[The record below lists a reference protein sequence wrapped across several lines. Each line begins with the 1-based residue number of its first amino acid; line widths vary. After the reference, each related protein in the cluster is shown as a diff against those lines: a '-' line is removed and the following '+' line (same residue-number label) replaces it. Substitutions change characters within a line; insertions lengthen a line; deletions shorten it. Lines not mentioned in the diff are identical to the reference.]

1 MLDAV
6 EWGRAVHYTGA
17 RLVPR
22 ASARDSPEDHLV
34 TLRQLRAA
42 EFAAGWRA
50 GPFPPPL
57 PLFNPTKLILKG
69 SKPRHVVDS
78 SDPHD
83 GTSVNANIDRSQT
96 RLFNTSFAQLAT
108 LIVHEGPEAELI
120 KFDVVSAYKLVRL
133 LLQDLHLLGEQESF
147 DGVPHSFSLATSFG
161 SASSAD
167 NFHDLAEV
175 IEFLIRLLATLLSS
189 LARYADDFCGVVPRR
204 TLHDRRPEAAL
215 EQIYAITHMLGVPIA
230 KVEGPTTSLVFIGTA
245 IDTVRMIAF
254 IPPVKLAE
262 AIAEFV
268 LWQSTRRSRS
278 GKSVTPARPCAW
290 WRDELLGRCA
300 GGPTAPP
307 A

>member
-1 MLDAV
+1 MFNLI
-6 EWGRAVHYTGA
+6 Y
-17 RLVPR
+17 
-22 ASARDSPEDHLV
+22 
-34 TLRQLRAA
+34 
-42 EFAAGWRA
+42 
-50 GPFPPPL
+50 
-57 PLFNPTKLILKG
+57 NPTKLILKG

-147 DGVPHSFSLATSFG
+147 DGVPHYSFSLATSFG

-215 EQIYAITHMLGVPIA
+215 EQIYAITHMLGVPKWKA
-230 KVEGPTTSLVFIGTA
+230 PRPAWYSSGP
-245 IDTVRMIAF
+245 
-254 IPPVKLAE
+254 P
-262 AIAEFV
+262 
-268 LWQSTRRSRS
+268 STL
-278 GKSVTPARPCAW
+278 CA
-290 WRDELLGRCA
+290 
-300 GGPTAPP
+300 
-307 A
+307 

>member
-1 MLDAV
+1 MHPSSITAYAFFCNKQPTSTSVVAPLHPSWRELLPPQSTSITLDTWRYLLQWHPDKFLVDTVLDAV

-17 RLVPR
+17 RLASR
-22 ASARDSPEDHLV
+22 TSARNSPDEHLV

-42 EFAAGWRA
+42 EFKAGWRA

-57 PLFNPTKLILKG
+57 PLFNLICNPTKLVLKG

-78 SDPHD
+78 SSPHD

-108 LIVHEGPEAELI
+108 LIVHEGPAAELI

-133 LLQDLHLLGEQESF
+133 LWQDLHLLGEQELIG
-147 DGVPHSFSLATSFG
+147 GVLHHSFSLATSFG

-189 LARYADDFCGVVPRR
+189 LARYADTFVGSSR
-204 TLHDRRPEAAL
+204 AA
-215 EQIYAITHMLGVPIA
+215 PC
-230 KVEGPTTSLVFIGTA
+230 
-245 IDTVRMIAF
+245 MIAAR
-254 IPPVKLAE
+254 KL
-262 AIAEFV
+262 
-268 LWQSTRRSRS
+268 
-278 GKSVTPARPCAW
+278 P
-290 WRDELLGRCA
+290 
-300 GGPTAPP
+300 
-307 A
+307 